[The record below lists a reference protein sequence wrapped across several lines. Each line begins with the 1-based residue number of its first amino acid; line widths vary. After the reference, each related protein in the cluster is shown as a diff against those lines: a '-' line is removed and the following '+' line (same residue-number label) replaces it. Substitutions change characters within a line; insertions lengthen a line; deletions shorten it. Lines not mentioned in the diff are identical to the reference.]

1 MLFSKNPQLYA
12 TTVSNPNLE
21 AFNLSPTNAGS
32 TTGAAAHQKAAAASY
47 AAVEAEI
54 FGKLD
59 ELEDKL
65 AVVTQSDERKGM
77 QINKII
83 NDQGAHCHNVAQ
95 VYQSISQL
103 IQKTDSISDAH
114 RTVEEKLTKKMQ
126 NELLSLRDSLTQQQT
141 KRADETNQQVRRVL
155 ENFKDELVSSVRD
168 TNTKLV
174 TVQSSLEKLHERV
187 ARSEEAL
194 TSCRETIQEHSASLR
209 HLNEDNVRVLEKTV
223 AQLEVRFATLERT
236 CDDLRG
242 RLDHVAHG
250 DLLKTSDAVRELR
263 VSNASHDSDLQSMRA
278 TLDTVTSQ
286 SQRFALDLDSLK
298 ELLHD
303 RFESQQKELSQQ
315 LTQSQN
321 HIASIQHEVRE
332 IGNLEKEFRTLQSS
346 LRDIT
351 TKQSSEHSAL
361 SEKVE
366 SVLHT
371 TVDLLRQS
379 ETMTKSSVSES
390 VRKVEAD
397 VERRHR
403 RLIETTQQAITDASK
418 QNDTT
423 PALLATLQEEMRFVR
438 DTLHAH
444 SVAIDAHRMEGNLDS
459 AFTELKDWLQDV
471 ERRMMSRTEIEDALT
486 NLSSQFQALKHNALS
501 SDALLG
507 QRLDAER
514 AAREHDISHHSTQL
528 QRLQTAMKR

>member
-12 TTVSNPNLE
+12 TVSSSNPINLDGLG
-21 AFNLSPTNAGS
+21 LSS
-32 TTGAAAHQKAAAASY
+32 TTHNNNAAPAAAKPSTSS
-47 AAVEAEI
+47 AVEAEI
-54 FGKLD
+54 FTKLD
-59 ELEDKL
+59 ELEDRL

-77 QINKII
+77 QINKLI

-114 RTVEEKLTKKMQ
+114 RSVEEKLTKKFQ
-126 NELLSLRDSLTQQQT
+126 SELQHLRDSLTQQQET
-141 KRADETNQQVRRVL
+141 RADATSQQLRKVL
-155 ENFKDELVSSVRD
+155 QNFKEELVVSVRD
-168 TNTKLV
+168 SNAKISSL
-174 TVQSSLEKLHERV
+174 QSSVEKLHERV
-187 ARSEEAL
+187 ARNEEAL
-194 TSCRETIQEHSASLR
+194 TSCRDTLQEHGAALR
-209 HLNEDNVRVLEKTV
+209 HLNDDTVRTLEKSV
-223 AQLEVRFATLERT
+223 AQMEVRFVALERT
-236 CDDLRG
+236 CEDIRG

-250 DLLKTSDAVRELR
+250 DLLKTSESVRELR
-263 VSNASHDSDLQSMRA
+263 LMSSQHEQELHSVRAS
-278 TLDTVTSQ
+278 LDTVSAL
-286 SQRFALDLDSLK
+286 SQRYQVDLESIK
-298 ELLHD
+298 EVLHD
-303 RFESQQKELSQQ
+303 RIESQQKEMSQRLSQS
-315 LTQSQN
+315 QSQ
-321 HIASIQHEVRE
+321 ISTIEQQVRE
-332 IGNLEKEFRTLQSS
+332 INVLEKEIRALQNS
-346 LRDIT
+346 LQEAKA
-351 TKQSSEHSAL
+351 KQSAEHGAL
-361 SEKVE
+361 TEKVE

-379 ETMTKSSVSES
+379 ETMTKSSLAES
-390 VRKVEAD
+390 IRKVESD

-423 PALLATLQEEMRFVR
+423 PAVLATIQEEMRFVR

-444 SVAIDAHRMEGNLDS
+444 SVAIDAHRMEGSLDT

-471 ERRMMSRTEIEDALT
+471 ERRMMSRTEIEDALN

-501 SDALLG
+501 TDALLG